1 MKSHSDLNIQASQPE
16 TNREPMSS
24 NDAMQI
30 LICDDDYTSRAV
42 LAGILKKGG
51 YEVVETT
58 NGLEAW
64 QLLQQND
71 APQLVILDWIMPKM
85 DGPAVLERV
94 RSLNTNCPPYIIM
107 LTAKSEKPD
116 IISGL
121 DAGANDYLGKPFDPA
136 ELLARV
142 EVGQRMVEMQLR
154 LHRQRTNAQ
163 RYRVEASQRLS
174 EMQDALASKT
184 EELRRCQ
191 IELDGLAGHFQAVR
205 EKERVGS
212 PCELHNPPTES
223 LSRPHPGVLI
233 ERGLAA
239 AIEWQA
245 HETEKHTGLK
255 CVTTLPAND
264 IPLNQDCNLA
274 LFWIVQEAFANVH
287 RHAQAT
293 EVETC
298 LSNPGPELELQIQ
311 DNGRGYPPGLLVGS
325 RALGLLGIRERAAK
339 FGGTVEFF
347 NEPGKG
353 ATIRLRCPMCNAQ
366 PETEA

>member
-1 MKSHSDLNIQASQPE
+1 
-16 TNREPMSS
+16 MSS
-24 NDAMQI
+24 NHAMQI

-42 LAGILKKGG
+42 LAGILKKVG
-51 YEVVETT
+51 YEVLETT

-71 APQLVILDWIMPKM
+71 APQLVILDWIMPEM
-85 DGPAVLERV
+85 DGPAVLEHV
-94 RSLNTNCPPYIIM
+94 RSLHTNCPPYIIM

-163 RYRVEASQRLS
+163 RYRVEASQRLA

-191 IELDGLAGHFQAVR
+191 SELEGLAAHFQAVR
-205 EKERVGS
+205 EKERAG
-212 PCELHNPPTES
+212 PTRDLPQAPAES
-223 LSRPHPGVLI
+223 MSRPQPGVLL
-233 ERGLAA
+233 ERGLVAA
-239 AIEWQA
+239 LEWQA
-245 HETEKHTGLK
+245 RETEKHTGLK
-255 CVTTLPAND
+255 CVTTLPAGD
-264 IPLNQDCNLA
+264 ILLDPDCNLA
-274 LFWIVQEAFANVH
+274 LFWIVQETLTNVQ

-293 EVETC
+293 QIEIRLACTG
-298 LSNPGPELELQIQ
+298 SELELHIQ

-339 FGGTVEFF
+339 FGGSVEFL

-353 ATIRLRCPMCNAQ
+353 ASVRLRCPTHNAA
-366 PETEA
+366 PETKP